1 MNLCVLQF
9 PLFVPVLIM
18 YMCVGACVLH
28 MGAYRGQKM
37 SDPLKLELQVVASYL
52 MGCRELSSGPLQKQK
67 ALLAAPLPSVLIL
80 KVGMSVLGSCCR
92 RQGMVTGT

>member
-18 YMCVGACVLH
+18 CMCVGACVLH

-52 MGCRELSSGPLQKQK
+52 IRVPGTKLWSSAKAVGTLS
-67 ALLAAPLPSVLIL
+67 
-80 KVGMSVLGSCCR
+80 
-92 RQGMVTGT
+92 GTSPQCPHP